1 MKNIVSLHV
10 PKTGGTLFKDYLFS
24 FKNDVKFFD
33 YGEGSVN
40 TKLFFKN
47 KNVEC
52 SNYEEYISQ
61 FNKLIDMNYTFIIHG
76 HFNIRK
82 YYHLKGYVD
91 FITWIREPLR
101 RLLSLYNYWSFHK
114 PKKLIPQYIYFK
126 DKKPSFEEFASDP
139 LFSNQLHRYL
149 NFTLN
154 EYSFIGI
161 LDYITFSYDILDY
174 KYNPQSNGPH
184 DLSVRNPSQKKIV
197 NHYTLNSKILNY
209 NLTDYNLYSDCLK
222 MFFNVNIST

>member
-1 MKNIVSLHV
+1 MKNIVSLHI
-10 PKTGGTLFKDYLFS
+10 PKTGGTLFKHYLFS

-40 TKLFFKN
+40 TKLYFKN

-52 SNYEEYISQ
+52 SNYKEYISQ

-114 PKKLIPQYIYFK
+114 PKKLIPQYLYFK
-126 DKKPSFEEFASDP
+126 EKNLSFEDFAADP
-139 LFSNQLHRYL
+139 LFANQLHRYL
-149 NFTLN
+149 NLTYN
-154 EYSFIGI
+154 EYNFIGI
-161 LDYITFSYDILDY
+161 LDYITHSYDLLDY
-174 KYNPQSNGPH
+174 NYNLQRTEPH
-184 DLSVRNPSQKKIV
+184 DLSVTNPSTKKIK
-197 NHYTLNSKILNY
+197 NHYFLNPKILKN
-209 NLTDYNLYSDCLK
+209 NLIDYNLYTECLK
-222 MFFNVNIST
+222 TLFNVNISS

>member
-1 MKNIVSLHV
+1 MKNIVSLHI
-10 PKTGGTLFKDYLFS
+10 PKTGGTLFKHYLFS

-40 TKLFFKN
+40 TKLYFKN
-47 KNVEC
+47 KNIEC
-52 SNYEEYISQ
+52 CNYKEYITQ

-82 YYHLKGYVD
+82 YYYLKGYVD

-126 DKKPSFEEFASDP
+126 EKNLSFEDFATDP
-139 LFSNQLHRYL
+139 LFANQLHRYL
-149 NFTLN
+149 NLTFN
-154 EYSFIGI
+154 EYNFIGI
-161 LDYITFSYDILDY
+161 LDYITHSYHILDY
-174 KYNPQSNGPH
+174 NYKLQRTEPH
-184 DLSVRNPSQKKIV
+184 ELSVKNPSNKKIE
-197 NHYTLNSKILNY
+197 NHCYLSSKILKY
-209 NLTDYNLYSDCLK
+209 NSIDYNVYSECLK
-222 MFFNVNIST
+222 NFFNVNISS